1 MGVYD
6 FNIPRYNIDGVIDAL
21 RKELRS
27 IAENSQIGIDEI
39 KKRIADDEIMLAR
52 LKAAV
57 DGLPDYTAQYE
68 ELSAELSRI
77 KSDLQELLDHPIV
90 LGYVQVEDND

>member
-52 LKAAV
+52 IKAAV

-68 ELSAELSRI
+68 ELSAELLRI
-77 KSDLQELLDHPIV
+77 KTELQNLLDHPIV

>member
-27 IAENSQIGIDEI
+27 IAENSRIGIDEI

-68 ELSAELSRI
+68 ELSAELLRI
-77 KSDLQELLDHPIV
+77 KTELQDLLDHPIV

>member
-68 ELSAELSRI
+68 ELSSELLRI
-77 KSDLQELLDHPIV
+77 KTELQNLLDHPIV

>member
-68 ELSAELSRI
+68 ELSAELLRI
-77 KSDLQELLDHPIV
+77 KTELQDLLDHPIV

>member
-68 ELSAELSRI
+68 ELSAELLRI
-77 KSDLQELLDHPIV
+77 KTELQNLLDHPIV

>member
-68 ELSAELSRI
+68 ELSAELLCI
-77 KSDLQELLDHPIV
+77 KTELQNLLDHPIV